1 MKYQC
6 INWEIEDN
14 ILTLTLNRPEK
25 LNAFNPQMLD
35 ELLSALDNANH
46 QDEVRAII
54 ITGAGKGFCAG
65 ADLSGG
71 QESFEKMGAAEDHR
85 DGGGI
90 LALAMYNCQKPLIA
104 AVNGAAVGV
113 GATMLLPM
121 DIRIGSEDSRFG
133 FVFARRGI
141 VPEAC
146 SSWFLPRVVGI
157 SKALH
162 WCFSGRIIDAQE
174 ALQSDLISEVVPK
187 DELLITAKA
196 IAREIALNTSAVS
209 IALTRQ
215 MMWKMLGEKDPMAA
229 HRIDS
234 KSIFALGRSSDAK
247 EGVQSFL
254 EKRNPNFIDKVSADM
269 PKFYPWWDD
278 DSF

>member
-25 LNAFNPQMLD
+25 LNAFNHQMLD

-71 QESFEKMGAAEDHR
+71 QESFEKMGAAENHR

-187 DELLITAKA
+187 EELLITAKA

>member
-71 QESFEKMGAAEDHR
+71 QESFEKMGAAKNHR

-187 DELLITAKA
+187 DELLIKAKT

-215 MMWKMLGEKDPMAA
+215 MMWKMLGEQDPMAA

-234 KSIFALGRSSDAK
+234 KSIFALGRSNDAK

-254 EKRNPNFIDKVSADM
+254 EKRNPNFIDKVSVDM

-278 DSF
+278 NSF

>member
-71 QESFEKMGAAEDHR
+71 QESFEKMGAAENHR

>member
-6 INWEIEDN
+6 INWDLEDN

-25 LNAFNPQMLD
+25 LNAFNPQMLK
-35 ELLSALDNANH
+35 ELLSALENANH
-46 QDEVRAII
+46 RDEVRVII

-71 QESFEKMGAAEDHR
+71 QESFKKMGTAENHR

-90 LALAMYNCQKPLIA
+90 LSLKMYNCQKPLIA

-121 DIRIGSEDSRFG
+121 DIRIGSKDSRFG

-157 SKALH
+157 SKALQ

-174 ALQSDLISEVVPK
+174 ALQNGLISEVVPK
-187 DELLITAKA
+187 DELLVKAKI

-215 MMWKMLGEKDPMAA
+215 MMWKMLGEKNPMAA

-254 EKRNPNFIDKVSADM
+254 EKRKPNFVDKVSADM

>member
-1 MKYQC
+1 
-6 INWEIEDN
+6 
-14 ILTLTLNRPEK
+14 
-25 LNAFNPQMLD
+25 MLE
-35 ELLSALDNANH
+35 ELVGALESANN
-46 QDEVRAII
+46 QDEVRVII

-71 QESFEKMGAAEDHR
+71 QESFEKMGTSENHR

-90 LALAMYNCQKPLIA
+90 LSLKMYNCQKPLIA

-157 SKALH
+157 SKALQ
-162 WCFSGRIIDAQE
+162 WCFSGRIINAQE
-174 ALQSDLISEVVPK
+174 ALQSGLISEVVPK
-187 DELLITAKA
+187 DELLVTAKT

-215 MMWKMLGEKDPMAA
+215 MMWRMLGEKDPMTA

-234 KSIFALGRSSDAK
+234 KSIFVLGRSSDAK

-254 EKRNPNFIDKVSADM
+254 EKRNPNFIDKVSSDM

>member
-71 QESFEKMGAAEDHR
+71 QESFEKMGAAKNHR

>member
-6 INWEIEDN
+6 INWDLEDN

-25 LNAFNPQMLD
+25 LNAFNPQMLE
-35 ELLSALDNANH
+35 ELVSALDSANH
-46 QDEVRAII
+46 QDEVRVII

-71 QESFEKMGAAEDHR
+71 QKSFEKMGAAENHR

-90 LALAMYNCQKPLIA
+90 LALKMYSCQKPLIA
-104 AVNGAAVGV
+104 AVNGVAVGV
-113 GATMLLPM
+113 GVTMLLPM

-146 SSWFLPRVVGI
+146 SSWFLPRIVGI
-157 SKALH
+157 SKALQ
-162 WCFSGRIIDAQE
+162 WCFSGRIIDSQE
-174 ALQSDLISEVVPK
+174 ALQSDLLSEVVPK
-187 DELLITAKA
+187 DELLIRAKT
-196 IAREIALNTSAVS
+196 IAREIAVNTSAVS

-215 MMWKMLGEKDPMAA
+215 MMWKMLGEKDPMVA

-234 KSIFALGRSSDAK
+234 KSIFSLGRSSDAK

-254 EKRNPNFIDKVSADM
+254 EKRHPNFIDKVSADM

-278 DSF
+278 ESF

>member
-1 MKYQC
+1 
-6 INWEIEDN
+6 
-14 ILTLTLNRPEK
+14 
-25 LNAFNPQMLD
+25 
-35 ELLSALDNANH
+35 
-46 QDEVRAII
+46 
-54 ITGAGKGFCAG
+54 
-65 ADLSGG
+65 
-71 QESFEKMGAAEDHR
+71 
-85 DGGGI
+85 
-90 LALAMYNCQKPLIA
+90 
-104 AVNGAAVGV
+104 
-113 GATMLLPM
+113 MLLPM

-187 DELLITAKA
+187 EELLITAKA

>member
-65 ADLSGG
+65 ADLSRG
-71 QESFEKMGAAEDHR
+71 QESFEKMGAAENHR

>member
-71 QESFEKMGAAEDHR
+71 QESFEKMGAAENHR

-174 ALQSDLISEVVPK
+174 ALQSDLISEVVQK
-187 DELLITAKA
+187 DELLIKAKT
-196 IAREIALNTSAVS
+196 IAREIVLNTSAVS

-234 KSIFALGRSSDAK
+234 KSIFALGRSNDAK

-254 EKRNPNFIDKVSADM
+254 EKRNPNFIDKVSVDM